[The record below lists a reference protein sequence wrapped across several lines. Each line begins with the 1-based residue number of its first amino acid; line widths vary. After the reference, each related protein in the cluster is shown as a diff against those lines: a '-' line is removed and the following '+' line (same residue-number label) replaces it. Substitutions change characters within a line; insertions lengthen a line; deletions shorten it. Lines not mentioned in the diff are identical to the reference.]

1 MKRISNIWLIVL
13 LISVRLFTSCN
24 EDIPVA
30 TKETSEISITI
41 TSPSVNET
49 VSGPTEVHLDGIID
63 ANALLGGWKSI
74 LIDSSS
80 GEVIDEY
87 EDYYSQTQY
96 IVHHHWIINPND
108 TLELEVIVQAL
119 SVEDE
124 VLDEKSVSFIWTP

>member
-13 LISVRLFTSCN
+13 LISVRLFTSCK

-87 EDYYSQTQY
+87 EDFYSQTQY

-119 SVEDE
+119 SVEQE
-124 VLDEKSVSFIWTP
+124 ILDEKSVDFIWTP